1 MHSVLSDYKGRPLS
15 YRFQF
20 SLYSMHSVGLED
32 HGHTN
37 SNSNCIQC
45 IQWETCSNVIPILIS
60 LYLVYPMGNEDHC
73 HTDSNSHSIQC
84 YPMGNEDHCHTNSD
98 SQCIQCYP
106 IRNEDQCHTDSN
118 SNSTQCIRCETRT
131 TVIPILILVVFSVSP
146 LSRQSATG
154 FGRQENGQP
163 HGRSP

>member
-20 SLYSMHSVGLED
+20 SLYSMHSGGHKD
-32 HGHTN
+32 HGHTD
-37 SNSNCIQC
+37 SNFNCIQC

-60 LYLVYPMGNEDHC
+60 LYLV
-73 HTDSNSHSIQC
+73 